1 MSNFINSYYEKF
13 DDGTVKCIDEEIPF
27 EIPQGWEWCRFSSI
41 YWQLTD
47 GVHSTPQYTEAG
59 IPFLS
64 VKNISSGKLS
74 LVNTKFISEDE
85 HKLLSRRCNPQK
97 GDLLI
102 SKVGTTGIPL
112 IIDIDKP
119 FSIFVSLA
127 LIKFFSKYIDSDFL
141 VHLIESPL
149 IQEQVRNNTRG
160 VGNKNWV
167 LTAIANTLLLVPP
180 LEEQKRIVAKLNKI
194 QSCIDKYKGAQN
206 KLKILNNKIGDKL
219 RQSILQ
225 EAIQGKLVLQIGYE
239 GTAQE
244 LLEQIQKEKRR
255 LVKEGKLKKS
265 TLNNSVI
272 FKGDDNKYY
281 ERIGKQVIDITAEVP
296 FEIPQNWQWVRLKD
310 VVMINPR
317 NVMDDN
323 VEVGFIPMANIEAG
337 YKSEYSYTRKKWGN
351 VKSGFTHLAD
361 GDVAF
366 AKITPC
372 FQNRKSMFISKLP
385 NSYAVGTTELIV
397 LRPYPETIT
406 AEYIL
411 WFCKSSYFIEEATMK
426 GTAGQQRVKVNYTP
440 NKLFPLP
447 PIKEQK
453 RITARICQLL
463 NVLK

>member
-281 ERIGKQVIDITAEVP
+281 ERINGKIVCINN
-296 FEIPQNWQWVRLKD
+296 EIPFDVPETWLWCRLGTIFDHNTGKALNT
-310 VVMINPR
+310 VNREGQLLRYITTSNLYW
-317 NVMDDN
+317 
-323 VEVGFIPMANIEAG
+323 G
-337 YKSEYSYTRKKWGN
+337 YFDLSN
-351 VKSGFTHLAD
+351 VKQMYFKESEIEKCTVQKGDLLICEGGDIGRAAIWEYGYTICIQNHIHRLRSFTPLSID
-361 GDVAF
+361 FYYYV
-366 AKITPC
+366 
-372 FQNRKSMFISKLP
+372 FQTYKGIGLIGGKGIGIQGLSSKALH
-385 NSYAVGTTELIV
+385 N
-397 LRPYPETIT
+397 
-406 AEYIL
+406 IL
-411 WFCKSSYFIEEATMK
+411 M
-426 GTAGQQRVKVNYTP
+426 
-440 NKLFPLP
+440 PLP
-447 PIKEQK
+447 PIDEQK
-453 RITARICQLL
+453 RIVTQISKLL
-463 NVLK
+463 QYIQ